1 MKLQSRI
8 AVLGGA
14 DPANPLDSDNKVRH
28 TAVGMLLLAVG
39 AWAFTAA
46 TAAFHSNLHASWPL
60 ALLGG
65 ALIAVVVFSIDLL
78 VTATP
83 LKDTNLGS
91 RLRLV
96 LIRGMVSLAMGLV
109 ISHATILFMYR
120 DTLAQ
125 MVSAKNTAIA
135 AETTE
140 RITHTSKYTP
150 AIDQATQRVDDDRK
164 QITAENQTL
173 SEAQQK
179 LAQLQKAWSDDTVC
193 VNGNRAANGDRC
205 GPGPSSNA
213 LKAELDAYR
222 TVTLPAVVKNH
233 DEQVA
238 ALTKDI
244 ELQSATITAATEQRN
259 QEIKDGVA
267 ATLANVGLAAQT
279 DALVELLRH
288 DLFAWLWPAFFI
300 VIDLAVALMKGVLP
314 ESDFDRARRTRR
326 ALASK
331 VDDAIAASQTFK
343 DLVDHAAAQQALV
356 MKARIDHDVDRQL
369 AALQQGAGRANTP
382 PAAGRRRA
390 VFAGLTVLVVA
401 LSLSMAASSGRG
413 GSATAASGMQAR
425 GGQSITLRD
434 GLTLHVP
441 ERAISGDAPV
451 TARYRE
457 SRPWA
462 GHIPRSATVELTT
475 SGALTGR
482 PQLRLTVPPGQEQ
495 AAQAGDLQ
503 LAFQSDDPSGWTQ
516 YPVSYDPATNTVV
529 GELTHFST
537 WQFWEWDWAGI
548 GASVSQT
555 IGQWTGRRSDD
566 VPQCDPKK
574 KTPAWFNFDAGITNE
589 PAMVVRSC
597 LQGHD
602 GDDVLDVQIVNNRP
616 YGLML
621 HYNGAAVKYGWHEE
635 ADSLPGAF
643 RDVVGD
649 LTAGSKGLYLPPL
662 SRAAVGIMKIGSGK
676 QHKFPITPTAGT
688 VTADLTSMLAQQLL
702 DVAIGAAGRKWVQDV
717 KGAAAAGSCSKMVI
731 NTNIPDRDTVYRI
744 LTGDG
749 PQCIK
754 DILVIAA
761 RNEIRQGAGMD
772 LKTIGKL
779 SDGISKMTGV
789 ITKAPGYLNKMGD
802 LLDFGVDQWAASVPE
817 LGFGFSILARSVD
830 TGGQNGNGGGKNDGG
845 QSGSQNP
852 GTGTLMFA
860 VTGSCTTV
868 GGTLS
873 STSSGFTPGGRY
885 AIEVRRPDGN
895 AYTGFTATGTV
906 RPGGNIMWTWP
917 CAGDPVGTYTTRI
930 TDNSTGRVT
939 PWTPF
944 TIGAAPGTQP
954 PVPPTPAATA
964 VKAYDNYGPV
974 TTAGIPMCA
983 GNPGRPES
991 MPGGSVSQTFAV
1003 PNGVAYLDAALVQID
1018 FNADMT
1024 VHATLSV
1031 NGTAKASNDQT
1042 PNNDT
1047 TFRFP
1052 RVPVRAGDTVTLTLT
1067 WTGRKGKLDTI
1078 YMTGNPPTSHLVIT
1092 NTCSDGA
1099 PSLNRTDTGLRAVIS
1114 GWSA

>member
-14 DPANPLDSDNKVRH
+14 DPANPLESDNKVRH

-39 AWAFTAA
+39 AWAFTAS

-60 ALLGG
+60 AVLGG
-65 ALIAVVVFSIDLL
+65 ALIAMVVFSIDLL

-91 RLRLV
+91 RMRLV

-140 RITHTSKYTP
+140 RITRTSKYTP
-150 AIDQATQRVDDDRK
+150 SIDQAKQRVDDNRK
-164 QITAENQTL
+164 QIIAENQTL
-173 SEAQQK
+173 NDAQQK
-179 LAQLQKAWSDDTVC
+179 LTQLQKAWSDDTVC
-193 VNGNRAANGDRC
+193 VNGNRAANGDLC
-205 GPGPSSNA
+205 GPGPSSNV
-213 LKAELDAYR
+213 LKAELDTHR
-222 TVTLPAVVKNH
+222 TVTLPAIVKNH

-244 ELQSATITAATEQRN
+244 EQQSATITDGTEQRN

-267 ATLANVGLAAQT
+267 ATLANTGLAAQT

-288 DLFAWLWPAFFI
+288 DLFAWLWPVFFI

-314 ESDFDRARRTRR
+314 ESDFDRARRSRR
-326 ALASK
+326 ALASR
-331 VDDAIAASQTFK
+331 VDDAIAASQTFQ
-343 DLVDHAAAQQALV
+343 DLVQHAAAQQAKV

-369 AALQQGAGRANTP
+369 AALQQHTGGVGTPPTAGR
-382 PAAGRRRA
+382 GRKA
-390 VFAGLTVLVVA
+390 VLAGLAVLIVA
-401 LSLSMAASSGRG
+401 LSLSMAASNGRD
-413 GSATAASGMQAR
+413 GSATAASAMQAR

-441 ERAISGDAPV
+441 ERAVSGNAPV
-451 TARYRE
+451 TVQYRE
-457 SRPWA
+457 PRPWA
-462 GHIPRSATVELTT
+462 GHTPRSATVALTT

-482 PQLRLTVPPGQEQ
+482 PQLRLAVPPGQEH
-495 AAQAGDLQ
+495 AAQAGDLL

-516 YPVSYDPATNTVV
+516 YPITYDPTTNSVV
-529 GELTHFST
+529 GELTHFSN
-537 WQFWEWDWAGI
+537 WQFWEWDWIGI

-621 HYNGAAVKYGWHEE
+621 HYNGAAVKYGWHEP

-643 RDVVGD
+643 RDIVGD

-662 SRAAVGIMKIGSGK
+662 SRASVGIIKIGSGK

-688 VTADLTSMLAQQLL
+688 VTADLTSMLAQELL
-702 DVAIGAAGRKWVQDV
+702 NVGIDAAGRKWVQDIY
-717 KGAAAAGSCSKMVI
+717 GAAAAGSCSRMVI
-731 NTNIPDRDTVYRI
+731 NTKIPDWDTVYQI
-744 LTGDG
+744 LTGAG

-772 LKTIGKL
+772 LKTIGQL
-779 SDGISKMTGV
+779 SAGISKMTGV

-802 LLDFGVDQWAASVPE
+802 LLDFGVDQRAASVPE
-817 LGFGFSILARSVD
+817 LGFGFSILARSTD
-830 TGGQNGNGGGKNDGG
+830 TGGQNGNNGGQNGGG
-845 QSGSQNP
+845 QNP
-852 GTGTLMFA
+852 GTGTSPLMFA
-860 VTGSCTTV
+860 VTGSCTTLA
-868 GGTLS
+868 GTLS
-873 STSSGFTPGGRY
+873 STSSGFTPTGRY
-885 AIEVRRPDGN
+885 TVEVRRPDGS
-895 AYTGFTATGTV
+895 AYTGFTASGTV
-906 RPGGNIMWTWP
+906 RSGGNIMWTWP

-939 PWTPF
+939 SWTPF

-954 PVPPTPAATA
+954 PAPPTPSATT

-974 TTAGIPMCA
+974 TTAGVPMCA

-1003 PNGVAYLDAALVQID
+1003 PNGVANLDTALVQID

-1047 TFRFP
+1047 TFTFP
-1052 RVPVRAGDTVTLTLT
+1052 RVSVRAGDTVTLTLT

-1078 YMTGNPPTSHLVIT
+1078 YMTGNPPASHLVIT

-1099 PSLNRTDTGLRAVIS
+1099 PSLNRTNTGLRAVIS